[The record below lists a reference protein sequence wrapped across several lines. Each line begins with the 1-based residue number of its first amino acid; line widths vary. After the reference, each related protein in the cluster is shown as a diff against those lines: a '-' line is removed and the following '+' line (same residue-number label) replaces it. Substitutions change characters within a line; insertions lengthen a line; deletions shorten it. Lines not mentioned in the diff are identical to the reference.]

1 MRYFLTFALALA
13 GASAWGQTPQ
23 APNPSPPKSTPQ
35 AQPPPPVQQT
45 QLYQLV
51 PVNPPTQQTVQVQQ
65 PQYQTVQLVQA
76 PAPCQTVQLAQPP
89 VQQVQYVPATQTTFG
104 VSQTGSRTVVLGP
117 SIVGLSIARVGQAMS
132 STFGKSHV
140 WNIQHSIIRP
150 QPQPAPPVQ
159 QLVTVSMP
167 QPVVQQPVQVQ
178 LLQQPVQQVLQPTY
192 QINAPSEAAP
202 PPPVINPPKPSP
214 QASTVPPP
222 KHHLFGM
229 LGN

>member
-1 MRYFLTFALALA
+1 MRHSLTLALALV
-13 GASAWGQTPQ
+13 GTSAWGQTPQ

-35 AQPPPPVQQT
+35 AQPPPPVQ
-45 QLYQLV
+45 LYRLV
-51 PVNPPTQQTVQVQQ
+51 PVEQPQQTVQVQQ
-65 PQYQTVQLVQA
+65 PQYQTVQLVQQ
-76 PAPCQTVQLAQPP
+76 PAPCQT

-104 VSQTGSRTVVLGP
+104 LTLAGGRTVVLGP
-117 SIVGLSIARVGQAMS
+117 SIAGLSIARIGEMVS
-132 STFGKSHV
+132 NTFGKTHV
-140 WNIQHSIIRP
+140 WKIQHSIIRP
-150 QPQPAPPVQ
+150 QPQPAPPVE

-178 LLQQPVQQVLQPTY
+178 LLQQPVQQVLQPQY

-202 PPPVINPPKPSP
+202 PPPVVPVGPPKPSP
-214 QASTVPPP
+214 QASSIPAP

>member
-1 MRYFLTFALALA
+1 MRTSILFATLIA
-13 GASAWGQTPQ
+13 GTAAWGQTPQ

-65 PQYQTVQLVQA
+65 PQYQTVQLVQQ

-89 VQQVQYVPATQTTFG
+89 VQQVQYVPATQTTFA
-104 VSQTGSRTVVLGP
+104 VSSQGSRTVVLGP
-117 SIVGLSIARVGQAMS
+117 SLVGLSIARVGQMMS
-132 STFGKSHV
+132 SSFGKTHT
-140 WNIQHSIIRP
+140 WNIQHSVIRP
-150 QPQPAPPVQ
+150 QPQPAPPVT
-159 QLVTVSMP
+159 QLVSVSMP

-202 PPPVINPPKPSP
+202 PPPVVPKPSP
-214 QASTVPPP
+214 QTSTIPPP
-222 KHHLFGM
+222 KHSLFGM